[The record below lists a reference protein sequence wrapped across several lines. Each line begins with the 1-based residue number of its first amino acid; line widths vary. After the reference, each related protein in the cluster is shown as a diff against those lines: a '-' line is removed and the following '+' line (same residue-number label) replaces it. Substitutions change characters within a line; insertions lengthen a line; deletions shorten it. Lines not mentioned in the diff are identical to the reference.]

1 MSASYRL
8 FELSLKS
15 RHQITPS
22 LLRCVF
28 TGDDVAQMKHEAP
41 DQRIKL
47 LFSENGAFPEGLG
60 QGDNWYQDYLALPKA
75 NRPAM
80 RTYTLRALRLDEREM
95 DVEFVLHGENG
106 PASRWATHAKPGDQ
120 LLAVAPDAAFDGDSG
135 GYEWNPPEKIR
146 QALLIAD
153 ETALPAATGILEQL
167 ANAQNPPQV
176 QAFFEVPLT
185 EDILDMS
192 AYAFATIHWI
202 ARERAGVKRHGETL
216 LEEVKNSVD
225 IPDWAQRQAQSL
237 ASSSLLE
244 DEIWERADGEN
255 PFYAWVAGEST
266 TVKNLRR
273 YLTGERDLD
282 RACVNFMAYWSH
294 K

>member
-1 MSASYRL
+1 
-8 FELSLKS
+8 
-15 RHQITPS
+15 
-22 LLRCVF
+22 
-28 TGDDVAQMKHEAP
+28 
-41 DQRIKL
+41 
-47 LFSENGAFPEGLG
+47 
-60 QGDNWYQDYLALPKA
+60 
-75 NRPAM
+75 
-80 RTYTLRALRLDEREM
+80 
-95 DVEFVLHGENG
+95 
-106 PASRWATHAKPGDQ
+106 
-120 LLAVAPDAAFDGDSG
+120 
-135 GYEWNPPEKIR
+135 
-146 QALLIAD
+146 
-153 ETALPAATGILEQL
+153 
-167 ANAQNPPQV
+167 
-176 QAFFEVPLT
+176 
-185 EDILDMS
+185 MS
-192 AYAFATIHWI
+192 AYGFATIHWI